1 MMAWVVAGLGL
12 VVVAELWRVHRHLRH
27 LTAQLAVLT
36 VVVHDVL
43 DKIVDLDAELHAVD
57 ERERLK

>member
-1 MMAWVVAGLGL
+1 MIGWMVVAALGVVIVAGLWRIYLGL
-12 VVVAELWRVHRHLRH
+12 QR

-43 DKIVDLDAELHAVD
+43 DKIVDLDTELHAVD
-57 ERERLK
+57 ERLK

>member
-1 MMAWVVAGLGL
+1 MMAWLGAALGLLILAGLWRLHVGL
-12 VVVAELWRVHRHLRH
+12 RR

-43 DKIVDLDAELHAVD
+43 DKIVDLDTELHAVD
-57 ERERLK
+57 ERLQ

>member
-1 MMAWVVAGLGL
+1 MISWVLVAALSLAVLAGLWRLYVGL
-12 VVVAELWRVHRHLRH
+12 QR

-43 DKIVDLDAELHAVD
+43 DKIVDLDSELHAVD
-57 ERERLK
+57 ERLK